1 MFNGSG
7 VDVFEAARRILRDE
21 GSSETAKLSAH
32 ILRVLAI
39 HHGVSWRSEIR
50 GDLARLLS
58 FSGEPSPS
66 GDEDIGRA
74 VKNLEDAGLV
84 EAEYRRRGE
93 WPGPEVSVDQLIHL
107 RNVEDTRRAL
117 EADPLYLKYLSY
129 RQGLIWRAL
138 KRRI

>member
-1 MFNGSG
+1 MFDGSG
-7 VDVFEAARRILRDE
+7 VDVFEMVRRVLRDE
-21 GSSETAKLSAH
+21 GSSDTAKLSAH

-58 FSGEPSPS
+58 FSGEPFPS
-66 GDEDIGRA
+66 RDEEIGRA
-74 VKNLEDAGLV
+74 VKNLEDVGLV

-107 RNVEDTRRAL
+107 RNVEDARKAL
-117 EADPLYLKYLSY
+117 EADPLYLRYLSY

-138 KRRI
+138 RRRV

>member
-1 MFNGSG
+1 MPEGSE
-7 VDVFEAARRILRDE
+7 VFDLACRVLRDE

-50 GDLARLLS
+50 GDLARLLN
-58 FSGEPSPS
+58 FSGEPSS
-66 GDEDIGRA
+66 FGDEEIGRA
-74 VKNLEDAGLV
+74 VKRLEDLGLV
-84 EAEYRRRGE
+84 EAEYRKRGE

-107 RNVEDTRRAL
+107 KGVYEARRAL
-117 EADPLYLKYLSY
+117 ESDPLYLRYLSY

-138 KRRI
+138 KRGR